1 MAGNVLY
8 GTAPCF
14 GHTGVTFD
22 DENYRP
28 GLGSIRG
35 HFEAAR
41 GGFLRLKALLVA
53 KRPAALRRSYIDA
66 KRLVL
71 YILYIYIIYTVHI

>member
-8 GTAPCF
+8 GMAPCF

-22 DENYRP
+22 AENDRP
-28 GLGSIRG
+28 GPGSLRG

-41 GGFLRLKALLVA
+41 GRAFFRLNALLVA
-53 KRPAALRRSYIDA
+53 KRPVALRRS
-66 KRLVL
+66 
-71 YILYIYIIYTVHI
+71 